1 MGDETVLAA
10 ERARELVAS
19 NEVLVLDIRDD
30 EQWHEKRVP
39 GSRRAAEDDLDA
51 VLSEVDQERGVMI
64 VCDDGRRSAELAEQ
78 LREQGREAFCIKDGI
93 EGWESEKLAMQPSED
108 PADDVSL

>member
-1 MGDETVLAA
+1 MGDETVLGA
-10 ERARELVAS
+10 ERAREMVAS

-51 VLSEVDQERGVMI
+51 ALSEVGEKRAVMI
-64 VCDDGRRSAELAEQ
+64 VCDDGKRSAELAER
-78 LREQGREAFCIKDGI
+78 LREQGREAFCIEDGI
-93 EGWESEKLAMQPSED
+93 EGWESKKLAMQPSED
-108 PADDVSL
+108 PDDDVRL

>member
-1 MGDETVLAA
+1 MGDETVLSA

-51 VLSEVDQERGVMI
+51 ALSEVYEERAVMI
-64 VCDDGRRSAELAEQ
+64 VCDDGKRSAELAER
-78 LREQGREAFCIKDGI
+78 LREQGREAFCIEDGI
-93 EGWESEKLAMQPSED
+93 GGWEREKLAMQPSED
-108 PADDVSL
+108 PDDDVRL